1 MRTLLLFRG
10 APGVGKSTYIEKNGL
25 KPYALCADDIRLL
38 CQSPI
43 LSVNGNTEI
52 TMNNDRVVW
61 KTLFTL
67 LEVRMQRGEFTVI
80 DATNSK
86 TSEMKQYKKLCQEYR
101 YRIFLIDFSDVP
113 IEECKRRNNLRAVMK
128 QVPEAVIDKMYS
140 RFKTQGIPSG
150 ITVIKPEEL
159 DKVFMKKIDLS
170 EYKAIHHVG
179 DAHGAMHPLSEYI
192 RTMYFGFNYDI
203 PEYWR
208 TERWLNLK
216 DFSGEK
222 WVDIEDYEE
231 LYQISNYGRLKSLSK
246 IQRGLKKSE
255 SIYIFRINVN
265 GYLYANLSK
274 HSKKKTFYVHKLV
287 AKHFGINIECEI
299 NHIDGVKQNNNI
311 KNLEYS
317 DRIENEQHCWKTGIK
332 KGREVLQYDNEKN
345 LISSYDTAKEAAL
358 LTNTYYSSIIQC
370 CNGRIS
376 TSNGYIWK
384 YKDKKEFNTSG
395 KPIPVEQYDL
405 NGAFIKKFSSIKEAE
420 KEIGVQTIRRC
431 LSGKLKTAGGYIW
444 KCADYDYEAKEENNY
459 KLSSEYL
466 SKLIKDD
473 EMYIFAGDY
482 IDRGIENAEV
492 IQFLLSI
499 KDKPNVLLLEGNH
512 EIHLRRY
519 SEDKK
524 SFSKEFEL
532 FTKPALDKAGFNKKD
547 LRQLCRK
554 FAQCAY
560 YTYHGNTYLVT
571 HGGLSTIPQN
581 LAFVAT
587 DQMIHGVGKYNDVE
601 QVANTFF
608 DTTDE
613 HTYQIFGHRNTKGFD
628 INVNPRVYDL
638 EGQVEFGGCLRC
650 VDIVPGGSITYEIKN
665 NVFREPEKSARTMSN
680 NVSDAL
686 IELRY
691 NKYITEKQFGN
702 ISSFNFSPAAF
713 QKNIWDEQTIKARG
727 LFLDTEKFKIVAR
740 SYEKFF
746 NINQREETKLDA
758 LQRTLQFP
766 VAAYVKEN
774 GFLGIV
780 SWNEY
785 TDDLFITSKSDPEG
799 KFSEWL
805 RDMVYTKISK
815 ENLEK
820 MKKYIKENDVSFVFE
835 CCDMEHDPHIIDY
848 PESKLVLLDIVYN
861 TLEFQKYN
869 YEDMAHVGRDLGLT
883 IKKQA
888 YELSTWQEF
897 YDWYFEVLE

>member
-25 KPYALCADDIRLL
+25 KPYTLCADDIRLL
-38 CQSPI
+38 CQSPV

-159 DKVFMKKIDLS
+159 DKVFMKKVDLS
-170 EYKAIHHVG
+170 EYKAIHHIG
-179 DAHGAMHPLSEYI
+179 DCHGCNTALQEY
-192 RTMYFGFNYDI
+192 
-203 PEYWR
+203 
-208 TERWLNLK
+208 LN
-216 DFSGEK
+216 
-222 WVDIEDYEE
+222 
-231 LYQISNYGRLKSLSK
+231 
-246 IQRGLKKSE
+246 
-255 SIYIFRINVN
+255 
-265 GYLYANLSK
+265 
-274 HSKKKTFYVHKLV
+274 
-287 AKHFGINIECEI
+287 
-299 NHIDGVKQNNNI
+299 
-311 KNLEYS
+311 
-317 DRIENEQHCWKTGIK
+317 
-332 KGREVLQYDNEKN
+332 
-345 LISSYDTAKEAAL
+345 
-358 LTNTYYSSIIQC
+358 
-370 CNGRIS
+370 
-376 TSNGYIWK
+376 
-384 YKDKKEFNTSG
+384 
-395 KPIPVEQYDL
+395 
-405 NGAFIKKFSSIKEAE
+405 
-420 KEIGVQTIRRC
+420 EIG
-431 LSGKLKTAGGYIW
+431 G
-444 KCADYDYEAKEENNY
+444 
-459 KLSSEYL
+459 
-466 SKLIKDD
+466 IKDD
-473 EMYIFAGDY
+473 HFYIFAGDY

-532 FTKPALDKAGFNKKD
+532 FTKPALDKAGFSKKD

-581 LAFVAT
+581 LTFVAT
-587 DQMIHGVGKYNDVE
+587 DQMIHGVGRYNDVE
-601 QVANTFF
+601 QVADTFIT
-608 DTTDE
+608 TTDE

-650 VDIVPGGSITYEIKN
+650 IDIVPGGSISYEIKN
-665 NVFREPEKSARTMSN
+665 NVFREPEKSERTMSN

-686 IELRY
+686 IELRH
-691 NKYITEKQFGN
+691 NKYVTEKQFGN
-702 ISSFNFSPAAF
+702 ISSFNFSPTAF
-713 QKNIWDEQTIKARG
+713 QKNIWDEQTTKARG
-727 LFLDTEKFKIVAR
+727 LFLDTEKFKVVAR
-740 SYEKFF
+740 SYDKFF
-746 NINQREETKLDA
+746 NINQREETKFDA

-799 KFSEWL
+799 EFSEWL

-897 YDWYFEVLE
+897 YDWYFEVLEEDYEYRGDKIEGFVIEDANGYMVKMKLTYYNFWKFMRGIAHETLKKGYTNRTSLLTTPVANEFYVWCKKQFENGKADELPRDIVTLRKMFYKEKENSVD

>member
-25 KPYALCADDIRLL
+25 KPYTLCADDIRLL
-38 CQSPI
+38 CQSPV

-159 DKVFMKKIDLS
+159 DKVFMKKVDLS
-170 EYKAIHHVG
+170 EYKAIHHIG
-179 DAHGAMHPLSEYI
+179 DCHGCNTALQEY
-192 RTMYFGFNYDI
+192 
-203 PEYWR
+203 
-208 TERWLNLK
+208 LN
-216 DFSGEK
+216 
-222 WVDIEDYEE
+222 
-231 LYQISNYGRLKSLSK
+231 
-246 IQRGLKKSE
+246 
-255 SIYIFRINVN
+255 
-265 GYLYANLSK
+265 
-274 HSKKKTFYVHKLV
+274 
-287 AKHFGINIECEI
+287 
-299 NHIDGVKQNNNI
+299 
-311 KNLEYS
+311 
-317 DRIENEQHCWKTGIK
+317 
-332 KGREVLQYDNEKN
+332 
-345 LISSYDTAKEAAL
+345 
-358 LTNTYYSSIIQC
+358 
-370 CNGRIS
+370 
-376 TSNGYIWK
+376 
-384 YKDKKEFNTSG
+384 
-395 KPIPVEQYDL
+395 
-405 NGAFIKKFSSIKEAE
+405 
-420 KEIGVQTIRRC
+420 EIG
-431 LSGKLKTAGGYIW
+431 G
-444 KCADYDYEAKEENNY
+444 
-459 KLSSEYL
+459 
-466 SKLIKDD
+466 IKDD
-473 EMYIFAGDY
+473 HFYIFAGDY

-532 FTKPALDKAGFNKKD
+532 FTKPALDKAGFSKKD

-581 LAFVAT
+581 LTFVAT
-587 DQMIHGVGKYNDVE
+587 DQMIHGVGRYNDVE

-608 DTTDE
+608 STTDE

-638 EGQVEFGGCLRC
+638 EGQIEFGGCLRC
-650 VDIVPGGSITYEIKN
+650 IDIVPGGSISYEIKN

-686 IELRY
+686 IELRH
-691 NKYITEKQFGN
+691 NKYVTEKQFGN
-702 ISSFNFSPAAF
+702 ISSFNFSPTAF
-713 QKNIWDEQTIKARG
+713 QKNIWDEQATKARG
-727 LFLDTEKFKIVAR
+727 LFLDTEKFKVVAR
-740 SYEKFF
+740 SYDKFF
-746 NINQREETKLDA
+746 NINQREETKFDA

-799 KFSEWL
+799 EFSECL

-848 PESKLVLLDIVYN
+848 SESKLVLLDIVYN

-897 YDWYFEVLE
+897 YDWYFEVLEEDYEYRDDKIEGFVIEDASGYMIKLKLTYYNFWKFMRGIAHETLKKGYTDRTSLLTTPVANEFYVWCKKQFENGKADELPRDIVTLRKMFYKEKENSVD

>member
-25 KPYALCADDIRLL
+25 KPYTLCADDIRLL
-38 CQSPI
+38 CQSPV

-52 TMNNDRVVW
+52 TMNNDRIVW

-67 LEVRMQRGEFTVI
+67 LEVRMRRGEFTVI
-80 DATNSK
+80 DATNSR

-113 IEECKRRNNLRAVMK
+113 IEECKRRNNLRNVMK

-150 ITVIKPEEL
+150 ITIIKPEEL

-170 EYKAIHHVG
+170 EYKTIHHVG
-179 DAHGAMHPLSEYI
+179 DVHGAYTALQEY
-192 RTMYFGFNYDI
+192 
-203 PEYWR
+203 
-208 TERWLNLK
+208 LN
-216 DFSGEK
+216 
-222 WVDIEDYEE
+222 
-231 LYQISNYGRLKSLSK
+231 
-246 IQRGLKKSE
+246 
-255 SIYIFRINVN
+255 
-265 GYLYANLSK
+265 
-274 HSKKKTFYVHKLV
+274 
-287 AKHFGINIECEI
+287 
-299 NHIDGVKQNNNI
+299 
-311 KNLEYS
+311 
-317 DRIENEQHCWKTGIK
+317 
-332 KGREVLQYDNEKN
+332 
-345 LISSYDTAKEAAL
+345 
-358 LTNTYYSSIIQC
+358 
-370 CNGRIS
+370 
-376 TSNGYIWK
+376 
-384 YKDKKEFNTSG
+384 
-395 KPIPVEQYDL
+395 
-405 NGAFIKKFSSIKEAE
+405 
-420 KEIGVQTIRRC
+420 EIG
-431 LSGKLKTAGGYIW
+431 G
-444 KCADYDYEAKEENNY
+444 
-459 KLSSEYL
+459 
-466 SKLIKDD
+466 IKDD
-473 EMYIFAGDY
+473 HFYIFAGDY

-547 LRQLCRK
+547 IRQLCRK

-581 LAFVAT
+581 LTFVAT
-587 DQMIHGVGKYNDVE
+587 DQMIHGVGRYNDVE
-601 QVANTFF
+601 QVADTFF
-608 DTTDE
+608 NTTDE

-650 VDIVPGGSITYEIKN
+650 IDIVPGGSISYEIKN
-665 NVFREPEKSARTMSN
+665 NVFRELEKSARTMSN

-686 IELRY
+686 IELRH
-691 NKYITEKQFGN
+691 NKYVTEKQFGN
-702 ISSFNFSPAAF
+702 ISSFNFSPTAF
-713 QKNIWDEQTIKARG
+713 QKNIWDEQTTKARG
-727 LFLDTEKFKIVAR
+727 LFLDTEKFKVVAR

-746 NINQREETKLDA
+746 SINQREETKFDA

-799 KFSEWL
+799 EFSEWL

-848 PESKLVLLDIVYN
+848 SESKLVLLDIVYN

-897 YDWYFEVLE
+897 YDWYFEVLEEDYEYRDDKIEGFVIEDASGYMIKLKLTYYNFWKFMRGIAHETLKKGYTDRTSLLTTPVANEFYVWCKKQFENGKADELPRDIVTLRKMFYKEKENSVD

>member
-25 KPYALCADDIRLL
+25 KPYTLCADDIRLL
-38 CQSPI
+38 CQSPV

-52 TMNNDRVVW
+52 TMNNDKVVW

-179 DAHGAMHPLSEYI
+179 DVHGAYTALQEY
-192 RTMYFGFNYDI
+192 
-203 PEYWR
+203 
-208 TERWLNLK
+208 LN
-216 DFSGEK
+216 
-222 WVDIEDYEE
+222 
-231 LYQISNYGRLKSLSK
+231 
-246 IQRGLKKSE
+246 
-255 SIYIFRINVN
+255 
-265 GYLYANLSK
+265 
-274 HSKKKTFYVHKLV
+274 
-287 AKHFGINIECEI
+287 
-299 NHIDGVKQNNNI
+299 
-311 KNLEYS
+311 
-317 DRIENEQHCWKTGIK
+317 
-332 KGREVLQYDNEKN
+332 
-345 LISSYDTAKEAAL
+345 
-358 LTNTYYSSIIQC
+358 
-370 CNGRIS
+370 
-376 TSNGYIWK
+376 
-384 YKDKKEFNTSG
+384 
-395 KPIPVEQYDL
+395 
-405 NGAFIKKFSSIKEAE
+405 
-420 KEIGVQTIRRC
+420 EIG
-431 LSGKLKTAGGYIW
+431 G
-444 KCADYDYEAKEENNY
+444 
-459 KLSSEYL
+459 
-466 SKLIKDD
+466 IKDD
-473 EMYIFAGDY
+473 QFYIFAGDY

-547 LRQLCRK
+547 IRQLCRK

-581 LAFVAT
+581 LTFVAT
-587 DQMIHGVGKYNDVE
+587 DQMIHGAGRYNDVE
-601 QVANTFF
+601 QVADTFF
-608 DTTDE
+608 NTTDE

-650 VDIVPGGSITYEIKN
+650 IDIVPGGSISYEIKN

-686 IELRY
+686 IELRH
-691 NKYITEKQFGN
+691 NKYVTEKQFGN
-702 ISSFNFSPAAF
+702 ISSFNFSPTAF
-713 QKNIWDEQTIKARG
+713 QKNIWDEQTTKARG
-727 LFLDTEKFKIVAR
+727 LFLDTEKFKVVAR
-740 SYEKFF
+740 SYDKFF
-746 NINQREETKLDA
+746 NINQREETKFDA

-766 VAAYVKEN
+766 VATYVKEN

-799 KFSEWL
+799 EFSEWL

-897 YDWYFEVLE
+897 YDWYFEVLEEDYEYRDDKIEGFVIEDASGYMVKLKLTYYNFWKFMRGIAHETLKKGYTNRTSLLTTPVANEFYVWCKKQFENGKADELPRDIVTLRKMFYKEKENVD

>member
-25 KPYALCADDIRLL
+25 KPYTLCADDIRLL

-52 TMNNDRVVW
+52 TQSNDGTVW

-67 LEVRMQRGEFTVI
+67 LEVRMKRGEFTVI
-80 DATNSK
+80 DTTNSK
-86 TSEMKQYKKLCQEYR
+86 TSEMNNYKKLCQEYR
-101 YRIFLIDFSDVP
+101 YRIFLIDFTDVP
-113 IEECKRRNNLRAVMK
+113 IEECKKRNSLRPVMK

-179 DAHGAMHPLSEYI
+179 DAHGANTALQEY
-192 RTMYFGFNYDI
+192 
-203 PEYWR
+203 
-208 TERWLNLK
+208 LN
-216 DFSGEK
+216 
-222 WVDIEDYEE
+222 
-231 LYQISNYGRLKSLSK
+231 
-246 IQRGLKKSE
+246 
-255 SIYIFRINVN
+255 
-265 GYLYANLSK
+265 
-274 HSKKKTFYVHKLV
+274 
-287 AKHFGINIECEI
+287 
-299 NHIDGVKQNNNI
+299 
-311 KNLEYS
+311 
-317 DRIENEQHCWKTGIK
+317 
-332 KGREVLQYDNEKN
+332 
-345 LISSYDTAKEAAL
+345 
-358 LTNTYYSSIIQC
+358 
-370 CNGRIS
+370 
-376 TSNGYIWK
+376 
-384 YKDKKEFNTSG
+384 
-395 KPIPVEQYDL
+395 
-405 NGAFIKKFSSIKEAE
+405 
-420 KEIGVQTIRRC
+420 EIG
-431 LSGKLKTAGGYIW
+431 G
-444 KCADYDYEAKEENNY
+444 
-459 KLSSEYL
+459 
-466 SKLIKDD
+466 IKDD
-473 EMYIFAGDY
+473 HFFIFCGDY

-492 IQFLLSI
+492 VQFLLSI

-512 EIHLRRY
+512 EIHLRKY
-519 SEDKK
+519 SEDER

-581 LAFVAT
+581 LTFVAT
-587 DQMIHGVGKYNDVE
+587 DQMIHGVGRYNDVE

-608 DTTDE
+608 NTTDE

-628 INVNPRVYDL
+628 IEVNPRVYDL

-650 VDIVPGGSITYEIKN
+650 VDIVPGGSMTYEIKN
-665 NVFREPEKSARTMSN
+665 SVFREPEKSVKTMSN

-686 IELRY
+686 IELRH
-691 NKYITEKQFGN
+691 NKYVTEKQFGN
-702 ISSFNFSPAAF
+702 ISSFNFSPTAF
-713 QKNIWDEQTIKARG
+713 QKNIWDEQTTKARG

-746 NINQREETKLDA
+746 SINQREETKLDA

-799 KFSEWL
+799 EFSEWL
-805 RDMVYTKISK
+805 RDMIYKKIS
-815 ENLEK
+815 EDNLEK

-835 CCDMEHDPHIIDY
+835 CCDMGHDPHIIEY
-848 PESKLVLLDIVYN
+848 PESKLVLLDIIYN

-869 YEDMAHVGRDLGLT
+869 YEDMAHVGRELGLT

-897 YDWYFEVLE
+897 YDWYFEVLEEDYEYRGDKIEGFVIEDANGYMIKLKLTYYNFWKFMRGIAHETLKKGYTNRTSLLTTPVANEFYAWCKKQFEDGKVDELPRDIVTLRKMFYEDKENVD

>member
-25 KPYALCADDIRLL
+25 KPYTLCADDIRLL
-38 CQSPI
+38 CQSPV

-159 DKVFMKKIDLS
+159 DKVFMKKVDLS
-170 EYKAIHHVG
+170 EYKAIHHIG
-179 DAHGAMHPLSEYI
+179 DCHGCNTALQEY
-192 RTMYFGFNYDI
+192 
-203 PEYWR
+203 
-208 TERWLNLK
+208 LN
-216 DFSGEK
+216 
-222 WVDIEDYEE
+222 
-231 LYQISNYGRLKSLSK
+231 
-246 IQRGLKKSE
+246 
-255 SIYIFRINVN
+255 
-265 GYLYANLSK
+265 
-274 HSKKKTFYVHKLV
+274 
-287 AKHFGINIECEI
+287 
-299 NHIDGVKQNNNI
+299 
-311 KNLEYS
+311 
-317 DRIENEQHCWKTGIK
+317 
-332 KGREVLQYDNEKN
+332 
-345 LISSYDTAKEAAL
+345 
-358 LTNTYYSSIIQC
+358 
-370 CNGRIS
+370 
-376 TSNGYIWK
+376 
-384 YKDKKEFNTSG
+384 
-395 KPIPVEQYDL
+395 
-405 NGAFIKKFSSIKEAE
+405 
-420 KEIGVQTIRRC
+420 EIG
-431 LSGKLKTAGGYIW
+431 G
-444 KCADYDYEAKEENNY
+444 
-459 KLSSEYL
+459 
-466 SKLIKDD
+466 IKDD
-473 EMYIFAGDY
+473 HFYIFAGDY

-532 FTKPALDKAGFNKKD
+532 FTKPALDKAGFSKKD

-581 LAFVAT
+581 LTFVAT
-587 DQMIHGVGKYNDVE
+587 DQMIRGVGRYNDVE
-601 QVANTFF
+601 QVADTFLN
-608 DTTDE
+608 TTDE

-650 VDIVPGGSITYEIKN
+650 IDIVPGGSISYEIKN

-686 IELRY
+686 IELRH
-691 NKYITEKQFGN
+691 NKYVTEKQFGN
-702 ISSFNFSPAAF
+702 ISSFNFSPTAF
-713 QKNIWDEQTIKARG
+713 QKNIWDEQTTKARG
-727 LFLDTEKFKIVAR
+727 LFLDTEKFKVVAR

-746 NINQREETKLDA
+746 SINQREETKFDA

-799 KFSEWL
+799 EFSEWL

-848 PESKLVLLDIVYN
+848 SESKLVLLDIVYN

-897 YDWYFEVLE
+897 YDWYFEVLEEDYEYRDDKIEGFVIEDASGYMIKLKLTYYNFWKFMRGIAHETLKKGYTDRTSLLTTPVANEFYVWCKKQFENGKADELPRDIVTLRKMFYKEKENSVD

>member
-25 KPYALCADDIRLL
+25 KPYTLCADDIRLL
-38 CQSPI
+38 CQSPV

-52 TMNNDRVVW
+52 TMNNDRIVW

-67 LEVRMQRGEFTVI
+67 LEVRMRRGEFTVI
-80 DATNSK
+80 DATNSR

-113 IEECKRRNNLRAVMK
+113 IEECKRRNNLRNVMK

-150 ITVIKPEEL
+150 ITIIKPEEL

-179 DAHGAMHPLSEYI
+179 DVHGAYTALQEY
-192 RTMYFGFNYDI
+192 
-203 PEYWR
+203 
-208 TERWLNLK
+208 LN
-216 DFSGEK
+216 
-222 WVDIEDYEE
+222 
-231 LYQISNYGRLKSLSK
+231 
-246 IQRGLKKSE
+246 
-255 SIYIFRINVN
+255 
-265 GYLYANLSK
+265 
-274 HSKKKTFYVHKLV
+274 
-287 AKHFGINIECEI
+287 
-299 NHIDGVKQNNNI
+299 
-311 KNLEYS
+311 
-317 DRIENEQHCWKTGIK
+317 
-332 KGREVLQYDNEKN
+332 
-345 LISSYDTAKEAAL
+345 
-358 LTNTYYSSIIQC
+358 
-370 CNGRIS
+370 
-376 TSNGYIWK
+376 
-384 YKDKKEFNTSG
+384 
-395 KPIPVEQYDL
+395 
-405 NGAFIKKFSSIKEAE
+405 
-420 KEIGVQTIRRC
+420 EIG
-431 LSGKLKTAGGYIW
+431 G
-444 KCADYDYEAKEENNY
+444 
-459 KLSSEYL
+459 
-466 SKLIKDD
+466 IKDD
-473 EMYIFAGDY
+473 HFYIFAGDY

-499 KDKPNVLLLEGNH
+499 KDKPNVFLLEGNH

-581 LAFVAT
+581 LTFVAT
-587 DQMIHGVGKYNDVE
+587 DQMIHGAGRYNDVE
-601 QVANTFF
+601 QVADTFF
-608 DTTDE
+608 NTTDE

-650 VDIVPGGSITYEIKN
+650 IDIVPGGSISYEIKN

-686 IELRY
+686 IELRH
-691 NKYITEKQFGN
+691 NKYVTEKQFGN
-702 ISSFNFSPAAF
+702 ISSFNFSPTAF
-713 QKNIWDEQTIKARG
+713 QKNIWDEQTTKARG
-727 LFLDTEKFKIVAR
+727 LFLDTEKFKVVAR
-740 SYEKFF
+740 SYDKFF
-746 NINQREETKLDA
+746 NINQREETKFDA

-766 VAAYVKEN
+766 VATYVKEN

-799 KFSEWL
+799 EFSEWL

-897 YDWYFEVLE
+897 YDWYFEVLEEDYEYRDDKIEGFVIEDASGYMVKLKLTYYNFWKFMRGIAHETLKKGYTNRTSLLTTPVANEFYVWCKKQFENGKADELPRDIVTLRKMFYKEKENVD

>member
-25 KPYALCADDIRLL
+25 KPYTLCADDIRLL
-38 CQSPI
+38 CQSPV
-43 LSVNGNTEI
+43 LSANGNTEI
-52 TMNNDRVVW
+52 TQSNDGTVW

-86 TSEMKQYKKLCQEYR
+86 TSEMNKYKKLCQEYR
-101 YRIFLIDFSDVP
+101 YRIFLVDFTDIP
-113 IEECKRRNNLRAVMK
+113 IEECKKRNSLRTVVK

-150 ITVIKPEEL
+150 ITVIKPDEL
-159 DKVFMKKIDLS
+159 DKIFMKKINLS
-170 EYKAIHHVG
+170 EYKVIHHVG
-179 DAHGAMHPLSEYI
+179 DIHGCNTALMEYL
-192 RTMYFGFNYDI
+192 D
-203 PEYWR
+203 
-208 TERWLNLK
+208 
-216 DFSGEK
+216 
-222 WVDIEDYEE
+222 
-231 LYQISNYGRLKSLSK
+231 QIG
-246 IQRGLKKSE
+246 
-255 SIYIFRINVN
+255 
-265 GYLYANLSK
+265 
-274 HSKKKTFYVHKLV
+274 
-287 AKHFGINIECEI
+287 
-299 NHIDGVKQNNNI
+299 
-311 KNLEYS
+311 
-317 DRIENEQHCWKTGIK
+317 GIK
-332 KGREVLQYDNEKN
+332 
-345 LISSYDTAKEAAL
+345 
-358 LTNTYYSSIIQC
+358 
-370 CNGRIS
+370 
-376 TSNGYIWK
+376 
-384 YKDKKEFNTSG
+384 
-395 KPIPVEQYDL
+395 
-405 NGAFIKKFSSIKEAE
+405 
-420 KEIGVQTIRRC
+420 
-431 LSGKLKTAGGYIW
+431 
-444 KCADYDYEAKEENNY
+444 
-459 KLSSEYL
+459 
-466 SKLIKDD
+466 D
-473 EMYIFAGDY
+473 EDFYIFAGDY

-492 IQFLLSI
+492 VQFLLSI

-512 EIHLRRY
+512 EIHLRKY

-532 FTKPALDKAGFNKKD
+532 FTKPALDKAGFKKKD

-581 LAFVAT
+581 LTFVAT
-587 DQMIHGVGKYNDVE
+587 DQMIHGVGRYNDVE
-601 QVANTFF
+601 QVADTFF
-608 DTTDE
+608 NTTDE

-650 VDIVPGGSITYEIKN
+650 VDIVPGGSITYEVKN

-686 IELRY
+686 IELRH
-691 NKYITEKQFGN
+691 NKYVTEKQFGN
-702 ISSFNFSPAAF
+702 ISSFNFSPTAF
-713 QKNIWDEQTIKARG
+713 QKNIWDEQTTKARG
-727 LFLDTEKFKIVAR
+727 LFLDTEKFKVVAR
-740 SYEKFF
+740 SYDKFF
-746 NINQREETKLDA
+746 NINQREETKFDA
-758 LQRTLQFP
+758 LQRTLEFP

-785 TDDLFITSKSDPEG
+785 TDDLFITSKSDPDG
-799 KFSEWL
+799 PFSEWL
-805 RDMVYTKISK
+805 RDMIYTKISE

-848 PESKLVLLDIVYN
+848 PESKLVLLDIIYN
-861 TLEFQKYN
+861 TLDFQKYN
-869 YEDMAHVGRDLGLT
+869 YEDMAHIGRDLGLT

-897 YDWYFEVLE
+897 YDWYFEVLEEDYEYRGDKIEGFVIEDANGYMVKLKLTYYNFWKFMRGIAHETLKKGHTNRTSLLTTPVANEFYTWCKKQFENGKADELPKDVVTLRKMFYKEKENNVD

>member
-25 KPYALCADDIRLL
+25 KPYTLCADDIRLL
-38 CQSPI
+38 CQSPV

-52 TMNNDRVVW
+52 TQNNDGTVW

-67 LEVRMQRGEFTVI
+67 LAVRMQRGEFTVI

-86 TSEMKQYKKLCQEYR
+86 TSEMNKYKKLCQEYR
-101 YRIFLIDFSDVP
+101 YRIFLVDFTDVS
-113 IEECKRRNNLRAVMK
+113 IEECKKRNSLRAAMK
-128 QVPEAVIDKMYS
+128 QVSEAVIDKMYN

-170 EYKAIHHVG
+170 EYKVIHHVG
-179 DAHGAMHPLSEYI
+179 DIHGCNTALQKY
-192 RTMYFGFNYDI
+192 
-203 PEYWR
+203 
-208 TERWLNLK
+208 LN
-216 DFSGEK
+216 
-222 WVDIEDYEE
+222 
-231 LYQISNYGRLKSLSK
+231 
-246 IQRGLKKSE
+246 
-255 SIYIFRINVN
+255 
-265 GYLYANLSK
+265 A
-274 HSKKKTFYVHKLV
+274 
-287 AKHFGINIECEI
+287 
-299 NHIDGVKQNNNI
+299 IDG
-311 KNLEYS
+311 
-317 DRIENEQHCWKTGIK
+317 
-332 KGREVLQYDNEKN
+332 
-345 LISSYDTAKEAAL
+345 
-358 LTNTYYSSIIQC
+358 
-370 CNGRIS
+370 
-376 TSNGYIWK
+376 
-384 YKDKKEFNTSG
+384 
-395 KPIPVEQYDL
+395 
-405 NGAFIKKFSSIKEAE
+405 
-420 KEIGVQTIRRC
+420 
-431 LSGKLKTAGGYIW
+431 
-444 KCADYDYEAKEENNY
+444 
-459 KLSSEYL
+459 
-466 SKLIKDD
+466 IKDD
-473 EMYIFAGDY
+473 HFFIFCGDY

-492 IQFLLSI
+492 VQFLLSI

-512 EIHLRRY
+512 EIHLRKY

-532 FTKPALDKAGFNKKD
+532 FTKPALDKAGFSKKD

-581 LAFVAT
+581 LTFVAT

-601 QVANTFF
+601 QIADTFF
-608 DTTDE
+608 NTTDD

-628 INVNPRVYDL
+628 VEVNPRVYDL

-650 VDIVPGGSITYEIKN
+650 VDIVPGGSMTYEVKN

-686 IELRY
+686 IELRH
-691 NKYITEKQFGN
+691 NKYVVEKQFGN
-702 ISSFNFSPAAF
+702 ISSFNFSPTAF
-713 QKNIWDEQTIKARG
+713 QKNIWDEQTTKARG
-727 LFLDTEKFKIVAR
+727 LFLDTEKFQVVAR
-740 SYEKFF
+740 SYDKFF
-746 NINQREETKLDA
+746 NINQREETKFDT

-799 KFSEWL
+799 PFSEWL
-805 RDMVYTKISK
+805 KNMLYRKISE

-835 CCDMEHDPHIIDY
+835 CCDMEHDPHIIEY
-848 PESKLVLLDIVYN
+848 SESKLVLLDIIYN
-861 TLEFQKYN
+861 TLDFQKYN
-869 YEDMAHVGRDLGLT
+869 YEDMAHVGRELGLA

-897 YDWYFEVLE
+897 YDWYFDVLEEDYEYRGDKIEGFVIEDANGYMIKLKLTYYNFWKFMRGIAHETFKKGYTNRTSLLTTPVANEFYAWCKKQFEDGKADGLPRDIVTLRKMFYKTS

>member
-1 MRTLLLFRG
+1 MRTLLLLRG

-25 KPYALCADDIRLL
+25 KPYTLCADDIRLL
-38 CQSPI
+38 CQSPV

-52 TMNNDRVVW
+52 TQSNDGTVW

-86 TSEMKQYKKLCQEYR
+86 TSEMNNYKKLCQEYR
-101 YRIFLIDFSDVP
+101 YRIFLVDFTDVP
-113 IEECKRRNNLRAVMK
+113 IEECKKRNSLRPVMK

-159 DKVFMKKIDLS
+159 DKVFIKKIDLS
-170 EYKAIHHVG
+170 EYKAIHHIG
-179 DAHGAMHPLSEYI
+179 DLHGCNTALMEYLDQI
-192 RTMYFGFNYDI
+192 G
-203 PEYWR
+203 
-208 TERWLNLK
+208 
-216 DFSGEK
+216 G
-222 WVDIEDYEE
+222 IEDED
-231 LYQISNYGRLKSLSK
+231 
-246 IQRGLKKSE
+246 
-255 SIYIFRINVN
+255 F
-265 GYLYANLSK
+265 
-274 HSKKKTFYVHKLV
+274 
-287 AKHFGINIECEI
+287 
-299 NHIDGVKQNNNI
+299 
-311 KNLEYS
+311 
-317 DRIENEQHCWKTGIK
+317 
-332 KGREVLQYDNEKN
+332 
-345 LISSYDTAKEAAL
+345 
-358 LTNTYYSSIIQC
+358 
-370 CNGRIS
+370 
-376 TSNGYIWK
+376 
-384 YKDKKEFNTSG
+384 
-395 KPIPVEQYDL
+395 
-405 NGAFIKKFSSIKEAE
+405 
-420 KEIGVQTIRRC
+420 
-431 LSGKLKTAGGYIW
+431 
-444 KCADYDYEAKEENNY
+444 
-459 KLSSEYL
+459 
-466 SKLIKDD
+466 
-473 EMYIFAGDY
+473 YIFAGDY

-492 IQFLLSI
+492 VQFLLSI

-519 SEDKK
+519 SEDKR

-532 FTKPALDKAGFNKKD
+532 FTKPALDKAGFSKKD

-581 LAFVAT
+581 LTFVAT
-587 DQMIHGVGKYNDVE
+587 DQMIHGVGRYNDVE
-601 QVANTFF
+601 QVADTFF
-608 DTTDE
+608 NTTDE

-628 INVNPRVYDL
+628 VEVNPRVYDL

-650 VDIVPGGSITYEIKN
+650 IDIVPGGSMSYEIKN
-665 NVFREPEKSARTMSN
+665 NVFREPEKLAKTMSN

-686 IELRY
+686 IELRH
-691 NKYITEKQFGN
+691 NKYVTEKQFGN
-702 ISSFNFSPAAF
+702 ISSFNFSPTAF
-713 QKNIWDEQTIKARG
+713 QKNIWDEQTTKARG

-746 NINQREETKLDA
+746 SINQREETKLDA

-785 TDDLFITSKSDPEG
+785 TDDLFITSKSDPDGE
-799 KFSEWL
+799 FSEWL
-805 RDMVYTKISK
+805 RDMIYTKISE

-835 CCDMEHDPHIIDY
+835 CCDMEHDPHIIEY
-848 PESKLVLLDIVYN
+848 PESKLVLLDIIYN

-869 YEDMAHVGRDLGLT
+869 YEDMAHIGRELGLT

-897 YDWYFEVLE
+897 YDWYFEVLEEDYEYRGDKIEGFVIEDANGYMIKLKLTYYNFWKFMRGIAHETLKKGYTNRTSLLTTPVANEFYAWCKKQFEDGKVDELPRDIVTLRKMFYKERESCGLAR

>member
-25 KPYALCADDIRLL
+25 KPYTLCADDIRLL
-38 CQSPI
+38 CQSPV

-52 TMNNDRVVW
+52 TQNNDGTVW

-67 LEVRMQRGEFTVI
+67 LAVRMQRGEFTVI

-86 TSEMKQYKKLCQEYR
+86 TSEMNKYKKLCQEYR
-101 YRIFLIDFSDVP
+101 YRIFLVDFTDVS
-113 IEECKRRNNLRAVMK
+113 IEECKKRNSLRAAMK
-128 QVPEAVIDKMYS
+128 QVSEAVIDKMYN

-170 EYKAIHHVG
+170 EYKVIHHVG
-179 DAHGAMHPLSEYI
+179 DIHGCNTALQKY
-192 RTMYFGFNYDI
+192 
-203 PEYWR
+203 
-208 TERWLNLK
+208 LN
-216 DFSGEK
+216 
-222 WVDIEDYEE
+222 
-231 LYQISNYGRLKSLSK
+231 
-246 IQRGLKKSE
+246 
-255 SIYIFRINVN
+255 
-265 GYLYANLSK
+265 A
-274 HSKKKTFYVHKLV
+274 
-287 AKHFGINIECEI
+287 
-299 NHIDGVKQNNNI
+299 IDG
-311 KNLEYS
+311 
-317 DRIENEQHCWKTGIK
+317 
-332 KGREVLQYDNEKN
+332 
-345 LISSYDTAKEAAL
+345 
-358 LTNTYYSSIIQC
+358 
-370 CNGRIS
+370 
-376 TSNGYIWK
+376 
-384 YKDKKEFNTSG
+384 
-395 KPIPVEQYDL
+395 
-405 NGAFIKKFSSIKEAE
+405 
-420 KEIGVQTIRRC
+420 
-431 LSGKLKTAGGYIW
+431 
-444 KCADYDYEAKEENNY
+444 
-459 KLSSEYL
+459 
-466 SKLIKDD
+466 IKDD
-473 EMYIFAGDY
+473 HFFIFCGDY

-492 IQFLLSI
+492 VQFLLSI

-512 EIHLRRY
+512 EIHLRKY

-532 FTKPALDKAGFNKKD
+532 FTKPALDKAGFSKKD

-581 LAFVAT
+581 LTFVAT

-601 QVANTFF
+601 QIADTFF
-608 DTTDE
+608 NTTDD

-628 INVNPRVYDL
+628 VEVNPRVYDL

-650 VDIVPGGSITYEIKN
+650 VDIVPGGSMTYEVKN

-686 IELRY
+686 IELRH
-691 NKYITEKQFGN
+691 NKYVVEKQFGN
-702 ISSFNFSPAAF
+702 ISSFNFSPTAF
-713 QKNIWDEQTIKARG
+713 QKNIWDEQTTKARG
-727 LFLDTEKFKIVAR
+727 LFLDTEKFQVVAR
-740 SYEKFF
+740 SYDKFF
-746 NINQREETKLDA
+746 NINQREETKFDT

-799 KFSEWL
+799 PFSEWL
-805 RDMVYTKISK
+805 KNMLYRKISE

-835 CCDMEHDPHIIDY
+835 CCDMEHDPHIIEY
-848 PESKLVLLDIVYN
+848 SESKLVLLDIIYN
-861 TLEFQKYN
+861 TLDFQKYN
-869 YEDMAHVGRDLGLT
+869 YEDMAHVGRELGLA

-897 YDWYFEVLE
+897 YDWYFDVLEEDYEYRGDKIEGFVIEDANGYMIKLKLTYYNFWKFMRGIAHETFKKGYTNRTSLLTTPVANEFYAWCKKQFEDGKADGLPRDIVTLRKMFYKEKENVD

>member
-25 KPYALCADDIRLL
+25 KPYTLCADDIRLL
-38 CQSPI
+38 CQSPV

-52 TMNNDRVVW
+52 TMNNDRIVW

-67 LEVRMQRGEFTVI
+67 LEVRMRRGEFTVI
-80 DATNSK
+80 DATNSR

-101 YRIFLIDFSDVP
+101 YRIFLIDFSDIP
-113 IEECKRRNNLRAVMK
+113 IEECKRRNNLRNVMK

-150 ITVIKPEEL
+150 ITIIKPEEL

-170 EYKAIHHVG
+170 EYKTIHHVG
-179 DAHGAMHPLSEYI
+179 DVHGAYTALQEY
-192 RTMYFGFNYDI
+192 
-203 PEYWR
+203 
-208 TERWLNLK
+208 LN
-216 DFSGEK
+216 
-222 WVDIEDYEE
+222 
-231 LYQISNYGRLKSLSK
+231 
-246 IQRGLKKSE
+246 
-255 SIYIFRINVN
+255 
-265 GYLYANLSK
+265 
-274 HSKKKTFYVHKLV
+274 
-287 AKHFGINIECEI
+287 
-299 NHIDGVKQNNNI
+299 
-311 KNLEYS
+311 
-317 DRIENEQHCWKTGIK
+317 
-332 KGREVLQYDNEKN
+332 
-345 LISSYDTAKEAAL
+345 
-358 LTNTYYSSIIQC
+358 
-370 CNGRIS
+370 
-376 TSNGYIWK
+376 
-384 YKDKKEFNTSG
+384 
-395 KPIPVEQYDL
+395 
-405 NGAFIKKFSSIKEAE
+405 
-420 KEIGVQTIRRC
+420 EIG
-431 LSGKLKTAGGYIW
+431 G
-444 KCADYDYEAKEENNY
+444 
-459 KLSSEYL
+459 
-466 SKLIKDD
+466 IKDD
-473 EMYIFAGDY
+473 HFYIFAGDY

-547 LRQLCRK
+547 IRQLCRK

-581 LAFVAT
+581 LTFVAT
-587 DQMIHGVGKYNDVE
+587 DQMIHGVGRYNDVE
-601 QVANTFF
+601 QVADTFF
-608 DTTDE
+608 NTTDE

-650 VDIVPGGSITYEIKN
+650 IDIVPGGSISYEIKN

-686 IELRY
+686 IELRH
-691 NKYITEKQFGN
+691 NKYVTEKQFGN
-702 ISSFNFSPAAF
+702 ISSFNFSPTAF
-713 QKNIWDEQTIKARG
+713 QKNIWDEQTTKARG
-727 LFLDTEKFKIVAR
+727 LFLDTEKFKVVAR

-746 NINQREETKLDA
+746 SINQREETKFDA

-799 KFSEWL
+799 EFSEWL

-897 YDWYFEVLE
+897 YDWYFEVLEEDYEYRDDKIEGFVIEDASGYMVKLKLTYYNFWKFMRGIAHETLKKGYTNRTSLLTTPVANEFYVWCKKQFENGKADELPRDIVTLRKMFYKEKENSVD

>member
-25 KPYALCADDIRLL
+25 KPYTLCADDIRLL
-38 CQSPI
+38 CQSPV

-159 DKVFMKKIDLS
+159 DKVFMKKVDLS
-170 EYKAIHHVG
+170 EYKAIHHIG
-179 DAHGAMHPLSEYI
+179 DCHGCNTALQEY
-192 RTMYFGFNYDI
+192 
-203 PEYWR
+203 
-208 TERWLNLK
+208 LN
-216 DFSGEK
+216 
-222 WVDIEDYEE
+222 
-231 LYQISNYGRLKSLSK
+231 
-246 IQRGLKKSE
+246 
-255 SIYIFRINVN
+255 
-265 GYLYANLSK
+265 
-274 HSKKKTFYVHKLV
+274 
-287 AKHFGINIECEI
+287 
-299 NHIDGVKQNNNI
+299 
-311 KNLEYS
+311 
-317 DRIENEQHCWKTGIK
+317 
-332 KGREVLQYDNEKN
+332 
-345 LISSYDTAKEAAL
+345 
-358 LTNTYYSSIIQC
+358 
-370 CNGRIS
+370 
-376 TSNGYIWK
+376 
-384 YKDKKEFNTSG
+384 
-395 KPIPVEQYDL
+395 
-405 NGAFIKKFSSIKEAE
+405 
-420 KEIGVQTIRRC
+420 EIG
-431 LSGKLKTAGGYIW
+431 G
-444 KCADYDYEAKEENNY
+444 
-459 KLSSEYL
+459 
-466 SKLIKDD
+466 IKDD
-473 EMYIFAGDY
+473 HFYIFAGDY

-532 FTKPALDKAGFNKKD
+532 FTKPALDKAGFSKKD

-665 NVFREPEKSARTMSN
+665 NVFREPEKVEDTLESN
-680 NVSDAL
+680 IADA
-686 IELRY
+686 IISLRN
-691 NKYITEKQFGN
+691 NKYISEKQFGN
-702 ISSFNFSPAAF
+702 ISSFNFTPAAF
-713 QKNIWDEQTIKARG
+713 YEKKWNAQTIRARG
-727 LFLDTEKFKIVAR
+727 LFLDTSEKYKVVAR
-740 SYEKFF
+740 AYEKFF
-746 NINQREETKLDA
+746 SVNEREETKLDT
-758 LQRTLQFP
+758 LQRTLKFP

-799 KFSEWL
+799 PFSEWL
-805 RDMVYTKISK
+805 RDMIYRKIPG

-869 YEDMAHVGRDLGLT
+869 YEDMAHVGRDIGLT

-897 YDWYFEVLE
+897 YDWYFEVLEEDYEYRGDKIEGFVIEDANGYMVKLKLTYYNFWKFMRGIAHETLKKGYTGKTSLLTTPVANEFYAWCKKQFENGKADGLPRDIVTLRKMFYEEKENNVD

>member
-25 KPYALCADDIRLL
+25 KPYTLCADDIRLL
-38 CQSPI
+38 CQSPV
-43 LSVNGNTEI
+43 LSVNGSTEI
-52 TMNNDRVVW
+52 TQSNDGTVW

-86 TSEMKQYKKLCQEYR
+86 TSEMNKYKKLCQEYR
-101 YRIFLIDFSDVP
+101 YRIFLVDFTDVP
-113 IEECKRRNNLRAVMK
+113 IEECKKRNSLRAAMK
-128 QVPEAVIDKMYS
+128 RVPGEVIEKMYS
-140 RFKTQGIPSG
+140 RFKTQKIPSG
-150 ITVIKPEEL
+150 ITVIKPDEL
-159 DKVFMKKIDLS
+159 DKIFLKKIDLS
-170 EYKAIHHVG
+170 EYKVIHHVG
-179 DAHGAMHPLSEYI
+179 DIHGANTALQEY
-192 RTMYFGFNYDI
+192 MD
-203 PEYWR
+203 
-208 TERWLNLK
+208 
-216 DFSGEK
+216 
-222 WVDIEDYEE
+222 
-231 LYQISNYGRLKSLSK
+231 K
-246 IQRGLKKSE
+246 I
-255 SIYIFRINVN
+255 
-265 GYLYANLSK
+265 
-274 HSKKKTFYVHKLV
+274 
-287 AKHFGINIECEI
+287 
-299 NHIDGVKQNNNI
+299 
-311 KNLEYS
+311 
-317 DRIENEQHCWKTGIK
+317 
-332 KGREVLQYDNEKN
+332 
-345 LISSYDTAKEAAL
+345 
-358 LTNTYYSSIIQC
+358 
-370 CNGRIS
+370 
-376 TSNGYIWK
+376 
-384 YKDKKEFNTSG
+384 
-395 KPIPVEQYDL
+395 
-405 NGAFIKKFSSIKEAE
+405 
-420 KEIGVQTIRRC
+420 
-431 LSGKLKTAGGYIW
+431 GG
-444 KCADYDYEAKEENNY
+444 
-459 KLSSEYL
+459 
-466 SKLIKDD
+466 IKDD
-473 EMYIFAGDY
+473 EFLIFCGDY

-512 EIHLRRY
+512 EIHLRKY

-532 FTKPALDKAGFNKKD
+532 FTKPALDKAGFSKKD

-581 LAFVAT
+581 LTFVAT
-587 DQMIHGVGKYNDVE
+587 DQMIHGVGRYNDVE
-601 QVANTFF
+601 QVADTFF
-608 DTTDE
+608 NTTDK

-650 VDIVPGGSITYEIKN
+650 VDIVPGGNTTYKIKN
-665 NVFREPEKSARTMSN
+665 DVFREPEKLEDTLESN
-680 NVSDAL
+680 VADA
-686 IELRY
+686 IISLRN
-691 NKYITEKQFGN
+691 NKYISEKQFGN
-702 ISSFNFSPAAF
+702 ISSFNFTPAAF
-713 QKNIWDEQTIKARG
+713 YEKKWNAQTIRARG
-727 LFLDTEKFKIVAR
+727 LFLDTSEKYKVVAR
-740 SYEKFF
+740 AYEKFF
-746 NINQREETKLDA
+746 SVNEREETKLDT
-758 LQRTLQFP
+758 LQRTLKFP

-799 KFSEWL
+799 PFSEWL

-869 YEDMAHVGRDLGLT
+869 YDDMAHVGRDLGLT
-883 IKKQA
+883 IKKRA

-897 YDWYFEVLE
+897 YDWYFEVLEEDYEYRGDKIEGFVIEDANGYMVKLKLAYYNFWKFMRGIAHETLKKGCTNKTSLLTTPVANEFYAWCKKQFENGKADELPRDIVTLRKMFYKEKWNNVD

>member
-25 KPYALCADDIRLL
+25 KPYTLCADDIRLL
-38 CQSPI
+38 CQSPV

-52 TMNNDRVVW
+52 TMNNDRIVW

-67 LEVRMQRGEFTVI
+67 LEVRMRRGEFTVI
-80 DATNSK
+80 DATNSR

-113 IEECKRRNNLRAVMK
+113 IEECKRRNNLRNVMK

-150 ITVIKPEEL
+150 ITIIKPEEL

-179 DAHGAMHPLSEYI
+179 DVHGAYTALQEY
-192 RTMYFGFNYDI
+192 
-203 PEYWR
+203 
-208 TERWLNLK
+208 LN
-216 DFSGEK
+216 
-222 WVDIEDYEE
+222 
-231 LYQISNYGRLKSLSK
+231 
-246 IQRGLKKSE
+246 
-255 SIYIFRINVN
+255 
-265 GYLYANLSK
+265 
-274 HSKKKTFYVHKLV
+274 
-287 AKHFGINIECEI
+287 
-299 NHIDGVKQNNNI
+299 
-311 KNLEYS
+311 
-317 DRIENEQHCWKTGIK
+317 
-332 KGREVLQYDNEKN
+332 
-345 LISSYDTAKEAAL
+345 
-358 LTNTYYSSIIQC
+358 
-370 CNGRIS
+370 
-376 TSNGYIWK
+376 
-384 YKDKKEFNTSG
+384 
-395 KPIPVEQYDL
+395 
-405 NGAFIKKFSSIKEAE
+405 
-420 KEIGVQTIRRC
+420 EIG
-431 LSGKLKTAGGYIW
+431 G
-444 KCADYDYEAKEENNY
+444 
-459 KLSSEYL
+459 
-466 SKLIKDD
+466 IKDD
-473 EMYIFAGDY
+473 EFFIFCGDY

-547 LRQLCRK
+547 IRQLCRK

-581 LAFVAT
+581 LTFVAT
-587 DQMIHGVGKYNDVE
+587 DQMTHGVGRYNDVE
-601 QVANTFF
+601 QVADTFF
-608 DTTDE
+608 NTTDE

-650 VDIVPGGSITYEIKN
+650 IDIVPGGSISYEIKN

-686 IELRY
+686 IELRH
-691 NKYITEKQFGN
+691 NKYVTEKQFGN
-702 ISSFNFSPAAF
+702 ISSFNFSPTAF
-713 QKNIWDEQTIKARG
+713 QKNIWDEQTTKARG
-727 LFLDTEKFKIVAR
+727 LFLDTEKFKVVAR
-740 SYEKFF
+740 SYDKFF
-746 NINQREETKLDA
+746 NINQREETKFDA

-799 KFSEWL
+799 EFSEWL
-805 RDMVYTKISK
+805 RDMIYKKISE
-815 ENLEK
+815 ENLDK
-820 MKKYIKENDVSFVFE
+820 MKKYIKDNDVSFVFE
-835 CCDMEHDPHIIDY
+835 CCNMEHDPHIIDY
-848 PESKLVLLDIVYN
+848 SESKLVLLDIVYN

-869 YEDMAHVGRDLGLT
+869 YEDMAHVGRDLGLI

-897 YDWYFEVLE
+897 YDWYFEVLEEDYEYRDDKIEGFVIEDANGYMVKLKLTYYNFWKFMRGIAHETLKKGYTNRTSLLTTPVANEFYVWCKKQFENGKADELPRDIVTLRKMFYKEKENVD

>member
-25 KPYALCADDIRLL
+25 KPYTLCADDIRLF
-38 CQSPI
+38 CQSPV

-52 TMNNDRVVW
+52 TQNNDGTVW

-67 LEVRMQRGEFTVI
+67 LAVRMQRGEFTVI

-86 TSEMKQYKKLCQEYR
+86 TSEMNKYKKLCQEYR
-101 YRIFLIDFSDVP
+101 YRIFLVDFTDVS
-113 IEECKRRNNLRAVMK
+113 IEECKKRNSLRAAMK
-128 QVPEAVIDKMYS
+128 QVPKAVIDKMYS

-170 EYKAIHHVG
+170 EYKVIHHVG
-179 DAHGAMHPLSEYI
+179 DIHGCNTALQKY
-192 RTMYFGFNYDI
+192 
-203 PEYWR
+203 
-208 TERWLNLK
+208 LN
-216 DFSGEK
+216 
-222 WVDIEDYEE
+222 
-231 LYQISNYGRLKSLSK
+231 
-246 IQRGLKKSE
+246 
-255 SIYIFRINVN
+255 
-265 GYLYANLSK
+265 A
-274 HSKKKTFYVHKLV
+274 
-287 AKHFGINIECEI
+287 
-299 NHIDGVKQNNNI
+299 
-311 KNLEYS
+311 
-317 DRIENEQHCWKTGIK
+317 
-332 KGREVLQYDNEKN
+332 
-345 LISSYDTAKEAAL
+345 
-358 LTNTYYSSIIQC
+358 
-370 CNGRIS
+370 
-376 TSNGYIWK
+376 
-384 YKDKKEFNTSG
+384 
-395 KPIPVEQYDL
+395 
-405 NGAFIKKFSSIKEAE
+405 
-420 KEIGVQTIRRC
+420 IG
-431 LSGKLKTAGGYIW
+431 G
-444 KCADYDYEAKEENNY
+444 
-459 KLSSEYL
+459 
-466 SKLIKDD
+466 IKDD
-473 EMYIFAGDY
+473 HFFIFCGDY

-492 IQFLLSI
+492 VQFLLSI

-512 EIHLRRY
+512 EIHLRKY

-532 FTKPALDKAGFNKKD
+532 FTKPALDKAGFSKKD

-581 LAFVAT
+581 LTFVAT

-601 QVANTFF
+601 QIADTFF
-608 DTTDE
+608 NTTDD

-628 INVNPRVYDL
+628 VEVNPRVYDL

-650 VDIVPGGSITYEIKN
+650 VDIVPGGSMTYEVKN

-686 IELRY
+686 IELRH
-691 NKYITEKQFGN
+691 NKYVVEKQFGN
-702 ISSFNFSPAAF
+702 ISSFNFSPTAF
-713 QKNIWDEQTIKARG
+713 QKNIWDEQTTKARG
-727 LFLDTEKFKIVAR
+727 LFLDTEKFQVVAR
-740 SYEKFF
+740 SYDKFF
-746 NINQREETKLDA
+746 NINQREETKFDT

-799 KFSEWL
+799 PFSEWL
-805 RDMVYTKISK
+805 KNMLYRKISE

-835 CCDMEHDPHIIDY
+835 CCDMEHDPHIIEY
-848 PESKLVLLDIVYN
+848 SESKLVLLDIIYN
-861 TLEFQKYN
+861 TLDFQKYN
-869 YEDMAHVGRDLGLT
+869 YEDMAHVGRELGLA

-897 YDWYFEVLE
+897 YDWYFDVLEEDYEYRGDKIEGFVIEDANGYMIKLKLTYYNFWKFMRGIAHETFKKGYTNRTSLLTTPVANEFYAWCKKQFEDGKADGLPRDIVTLRKMFYKEKENVD

>member
-1 MRTLLLFRG
+1 MRTLLLLRG

-25 KPYALCADDIRLL
+25 KPYTLCADDIRLL
-38 CQSPI
+38 CQSPV
-43 LSVNGNTEI
+43 LSANGNTEI
-52 TMNNDRVVW
+52 TQSNDGTVW

-86 TSEMKQYKKLCQEYR
+86 TSEMNKYKKLCQEYR
-101 YRIFLIDFSDVP
+101 YRIFLVDFTNVP
-113 IEECKRRNNLRAVMK
+113 IEECKKRNKLRPVMK

-150 ITVIKPEEL
+150 ITIIKPEEL

-170 EYKAIHHVG
+170 EYKVIHHVG
-179 DAHGAMHPLSEYI
+179 DIHGANTALQEY
-192 RTMYFGFNYDI
+192 
-203 PEYWR
+203 
-208 TERWLNLK
+208 LN
-216 DFSGEK
+216 
-222 WVDIEDYEE
+222 
-231 LYQISNYGRLKSLSK
+231 
-246 IQRGLKKSE
+246 
-255 SIYIFRINVN
+255 
-265 GYLYANLSK
+265 
-274 HSKKKTFYVHKLV
+274 
-287 AKHFGINIECEI
+287 
-299 NHIDGVKQNNNI
+299 
-311 KNLEYS
+311 
-317 DRIENEQHCWKTGIK
+317 
-332 KGREVLQYDNEKN
+332 
-345 LISSYDTAKEAAL
+345 
-358 LTNTYYSSIIQC
+358 
-370 CNGRIS
+370 
-376 TSNGYIWK
+376 
-384 YKDKKEFNTSG
+384 
-395 KPIPVEQYDL
+395 
-405 NGAFIKKFSSIKEAE
+405 
-420 KEIGVQTIRRC
+420 EIG
-431 LSGKLKTAGGYIW
+431 G
-444 KCADYDYEAKEENNY
+444 
-459 KLSSEYL
+459 
-466 SKLIKDD
+466 IKDD
-473 EMYIFAGDY
+473 EYFIFCGDY
-482 IDRGIENAEV
+482 IDRGIENVEV
-492 IQFLLSI
+492 VQFLLSI
-499 KDKPNVLLLEGNH
+499 KDKSNVLLLEGNH

-532 FTKPALDKAGFNKKD
+532 FTKPALDKAGLSKKD

-581 LAFVAT
+581 LTFVAT
-587 DQMIHGVGKYNDVE
+587 DQMIHGVGRYNDVE
-601 QVANTFF
+601 QVADTFF
-608 DTTDE
+608 NTTDE

-638 EGQVEFGGCLRC
+638 DGQVEFGGCLRC
-650 VDIVPGGSITYEIKN
+650 VDIVPSGSMTYEIKN
-665 NVFREPEKSARTMSN
+665 NVFREPEKSVRSMSN

-686 IELRY
+686 IELRH
-691 NKYITEKQFGN
+691 NKYITEKQFRN
-702 ISSFNFSPAAF
+702 ISSFNFSPTAF
-713 QKNIWDEQTIKARG
+713 QKNIWDEQTIKSRG

-746 NINQREETKLDA
+746 NINEREETKFDA
-758 LQRTLQFP
+758 LQRKLQFP

-799 KFSEWL
+799 EFSNWL

-861 TLEFQKYN
+861 TLDFQKYN
-869 YEDMAHVGRDLGLT
+869 YEDMAHVGRDLGLI

-897 YDWYFEVLE
+897 YDWYFEVLEEDYEYRGDKIEGFVIEDANGYMVKLKLIYYNFWKFMRGIAHETLKKGHTNRTSLLTTPVANEFYAWCKKQFENGKADELPRDIVTLRKMFYKEKENNVD

>member
-159 DKVFMKKIDLS
+159 DKVFMKKVDLS
-170 EYKAIHHVG
+170 EYKAIHHIG
-179 DAHGAMHPLSEYI
+179 DCHGCNTALQEY
-192 RTMYFGFNYDI
+192 
-203 PEYWR
+203 
-208 TERWLNLK
+208 LN
-216 DFSGEK
+216 
-222 WVDIEDYEE
+222 
-231 LYQISNYGRLKSLSK
+231 
-246 IQRGLKKSE
+246 
-255 SIYIFRINVN
+255 
-265 GYLYANLSK
+265 
-274 HSKKKTFYVHKLV
+274 
-287 AKHFGINIECEI
+287 
-299 NHIDGVKQNNNI
+299 
-311 KNLEYS
+311 
-317 DRIENEQHCWKTGIK
+317 
-332 KGREVLQYDNEKN
+332 
-345 LISSYDTAKEAAL
+345 
-358 LTNTYYSSIIQC
+358 
-370 CNGRIS
+370 
-376 TSNGYIWK
+376 
-384 YKDKKEFNTSG
+384 
-395 KPIPVEQYDL
+395 
-405 NGAFIKKFSSIKEAE
+405 
-420 KEIGVQTIRRC
+420 EIG
-431 LSGKLKTAGGYIW
+431 G
-444 KCADYDYEAKEENNY
+444 
-459 KLSSEYL
+459 
-466 SKLIKDD
+466 IKDD
-473 EMYIFAGDY
+473 HFFIFCGDY
-482 IDRGIENAEV
+482 IDRGIENAEMV
-492 IQFLLSI
+492 QFLLSI

-512 EIHLRRY
+512 EIHLRKY

-532 FTKPALDKAGFNKKD
+532 FTKPALDNDGFNKKD

-650 VDIVPGGSITYEIKN
+650 FDIVPGGSITYEIKN
-665 NVFREPEKSARTMSN
+665 NVFREPEKSARIMSN
-680 NVSDAL
+680 NVSDVL
-686 IELRY
+686 IELRH
-691 NKYITEKQFGN
+691 NKYVTEKQFGN
-702 ISSFNFSPAAF
+702 ISSFNFSPTAF
-713 QKNIWDEQTIKARG
+713 QKNIWDEQTTKARG
-727 LFLDTEKFKIVAR
+727 LFLDTEKFKVVAR
-740 SYEKFF
+740 SYDKFF
-746 NINQREETKLDA
+746 NINQREETKFDA
-758 LQRTLQFP
+758 LQRALQFP

-799 KFSEWL
+799 EFSEWL
-805 RDMVYTKISK
+805 RDMIYKKISE
-815 ENLEK
+815 ENLDK
-820 MKKYIKENDVSFVFE
+820 MKKYIKDNDVSFVFE

-848 PESKLVLLDIVYN
+848 PESKLVLLDIIYN
-861 TLEFQKYN
+861 TMDFQKYN

-897 YDWYFEVLE
+897 YDWYFEV

>member
-1 MRTLLLFRG
+1 MCTALTTVRRMRTLLLFRG

-25 KPYALCADDIRLL
+25 KPYTLCADDIRLL
-38 CQSPI
+38 CQSPV

-52 TMNNDRVVW
+52 TQSNDGTVW

-67 LEVRMQRGEFTVI
+67 LEIRMQHGEFTVI

-86 TSEMKQYKKLCQEYR
+86 TSEMNQYKKLCQEYR
-101 YRIFLIDFSDVP
+101 YRIFLVDFTDVP
-113 IEECKRRNNLRAVMK
+113 IEECKKRNSLRPVMK

-150 ITVIKPEEL
+150 ITVIKPDEL

-179 DAHGAMHPLSEYI
+179 DTHGAY
-192 RTMYFGFNYDI
+192 T
-203 PEYWR
+203 
-208 TERWLNLK
+208 
-216 DFSGEK
+216 
-222 WVDIEDYEE
+222 
-231 LYQISNYGRLKSLSK
+231 
-246 IQRGLKKSE
+246 
-255 SIYIFRINVN
+255 
-265 GYLYANLSK
+265 A
-274 HSKKKTFYVHKLV
+274 
-287 AKHFGINIECEI
+287 
-299 NHIDGVKQNNNI
+299 
-311 KNLEYS
+311 
-317 DRIENEQHCWKTGIK
+317 
-332 KGREVLQYDNEKN
+332 LQ
-345 LISSYDTAKEAAL
+345 
-358 LTNTYYSSIIQC
+358 
-370 CNGRIS
+370 
-376 TSNGYIWK
+376 
-384 YKDKKEFNTSG
+384 
-395 KPIPVEQYDL
+395 
-405 NGAFIKKFSSIKEAE
+405 
-420 KEIGVQTIRRC
+420 
-431 LSGKLKTAGGYIW
+431 
-444 KCADYDYEAKEENNY
+444 
-459 KLSSEYL
+459 EYL
-466 SKLIKDD
+466 DQIGGIKDD
-473 EMYIFAGDY
+473 HFFIFCGDY

-492 IQFLLSI
+492 VQFLLSI

-512 EIHLRRY
+512 EIHLRKY

-532 FTKPALDKAGFNKKD
+532 FTKPALDKAGFKKKD

-581 LAFVAT
+581 LTFVAT
-587 DQMIHGVGKYNDVE
+587 DQMIHGVGRYNDVE
-601 QVANTFF
+601 QVANTFIE
-608 DTTDE
+608 TTDE
-613 HTYQIFGHRNTKGFD
+613 HTYQIFGHRNTKGLD
-628 INVNPRVYDL
+628 VEVNPRVYDL

-686 IELRY
+686 IELRH
-691 NKYITEKQFGN
+691 NKYVIEKQFGN
-702 ISSFNFSPAAF
+702 ISSFNFSPTAF
-713 QKNIWDEQTIKARG
+713 QKNIWDEQTTKARG
-727 LFLDTEKFKIVAR
+727 LFLDTEKFQVVAR
-740 SYEKFF
+740 SYDKFF
-746 NINQREETKLDA
+746 NINQREETKFD
-758 LQRTLQFP
+758 TLQHTLKFP

-799 KFSEWL
+799 PFSEWL
-805 RDMVYTKISK
+805 RDMIYKKISE

-861 TLEFQKYN
+861 TLDFQKYN

-897 YDWYFEVLE
+897 YDWYFDVLEEDYEYRGDKIEGFVIEDANGYMVKLKLTYYNFWKFMRGIAHETFKKGYTNRTSLLTTPVANEFYAWCKKQFEDGKVDELPKDIVTLRKMFYKEKENVD

>member
-25 KPYALCADDIRLL
+25 KPYTLCADDIRLL
-38 CQSPI
+38 CQSPV
-43 LSVNGNTEI
+43 LSVNGSTEI
-52 TMNNDRVVW
+52 TQSNDGTVW

-86 TSEMKQYKKLCQEYR
+86 TSEMNKYKKLCQEYR
-101 YRIFLIDFSDVP
+101 YRIFLVDFTDVP
-113 IEECKRRNNLRAVMK
+113 IEECKKRNSLRPVVK

-159 DKVFMKKIDLS
+159 EKVFMKKIDLS

-179 DAHGAMHPLSEYI
+179 DIHGANTALKEYLDQI
-192 RTMYFGFNYDI
+192 GGI
-203 PEYWR
+203 
-208 TERWLNLK
+208 K
-216 DFSGEK
+216 DENF
-222 WVDIEDYEE
+222 
-231 LYQISNYGRLKSLSK
+231 
-246 IQRGLKKSE
+246 
-255 SIYIFRINVN
+255 YIF
-265 GYLYANLSK
+265 
-274 HSKKKTFYVHKLV
+274 
-287 AKHFGINIECEI
+287 C
-299 NHIDGVKQNNNI
+299 
-311 KNLEYS
+311 
-317 DRIENEQHCWKTGIK
+317 
-332 KGREVLQYDNEKN
+332 
-345 LISSYDTAKEAAL
+345 
-358 LTNTYYSSIIQC
+358 
-370 CNGRIS
+370 
-376 TSNGYIWK
+376 
-384 YKDKKEFNTSG
+384 
-395 KPIPVEQYDL
+395 
-405 NGAFIKKFSSIKEAE
+405 
-420 KEIGVQTIRRC
+420 
-431 LSGKLKTAGGYIW
+431 
-444 KCADYDYEAKEENNY
+444 
-459 KLSSEYL
+459 
-466 SKLIKDD
+466 
-473 EMYIFAGDY
+473 GDY

-492 IQFLLSI
+492 IQFILSI

-532 FTKPALDKAGFNKKD
+532 FTKPALDKAGFRKKD

-581 LAFVAT
+581 LTFVAT
-587 DQMIHGVGKYNDVE
+587 DQMIHGVGRYNDVE
-601 QVANTFF
+601 QVADTFF
-608 DTTDE
+608 NTTDE

-650 VDIVPGGSITYEIKN
+650 IDIVPGGSITYEVKN

-680 NVSDAL
+680 NVSDAI
-686 IELRY
+686 IELRH
-691 NKYITEKQFGN
+691 NKYVTEKQFGN
-702 ISSFNFSPAAF
+702 ISSFNFSPTAF
-713 QKNIWDEQTIKARG
+713 QKNIWDEQTVKARG

-758 LQRTLQFP
+758 LQRTLEFP

-785 TDDLFITSKSDPEG
+785 TDDLFITSKSDPDG
-799 KFSEWL
+799 PFSEWL
-805 RDMVYTKISK
+805 RDMIYTKISE

-861 TLEFQKYN
+861 TLDFQKYN

-897 YDWYFEVLE
+897 YDWYFEVLEEDYEYRGDKIEGFVIEDANGYMVKLKLIYYNFWKFMRGIAHETLKKGHTNRTSLLTTPVANEFYAWCKKQFENGKADELPRDIVTLRKMFYKEKENNVD